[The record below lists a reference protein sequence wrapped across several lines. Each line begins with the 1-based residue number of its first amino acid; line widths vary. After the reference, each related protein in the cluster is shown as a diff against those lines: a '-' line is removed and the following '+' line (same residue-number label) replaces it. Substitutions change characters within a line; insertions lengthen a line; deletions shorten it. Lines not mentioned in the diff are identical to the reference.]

1 MPVPCFSLGHSC
13 LFSQL
18 HLVLKTD
25 GAAGLKPEII
35 TVEDGSGVS
44 HQLPWLKLVPTAL
57 GEKLLVIKLL
67 PVRRASWKLSAFNI
81 LMKSII
87 KNLDDKTSSISTT
100 PFTFTHAFQCL
111 VRAIESRPDL
121 PSWEFWPH
129 GGKKKKEK
137 KKCKKHKV
145 FAVQRIHVDSFWEV
159 TFHLEESV
167 HKEGYSGITVTV

>member
-1 MPVPCFSLGHSC
+1 VPVPCFSLGHSC
-13 LFSQL
+13 LFSQF
-18 HLVLKTD
+18 HLVLKAY

-129 GGKKKKEK
+129 GGKKKGK

-145 FAVQRIHVDSFWEV
+145 FAVQRIHLDSFWEV